1 MLGPAVLESLPN
13 RILETSIYKWGEG
26 EIFPI
31 YRFLFQ
37 PEDPTGVTLARECPS
52 PGALFPFPPPPE
64 TIFFLL
70 NPLPK
75 SIYFKARMWFHLIPL
90 SSCLL
95 PPGIACGLGPDELQ
109 LGLQIYEVLFQCQ
122 RLLVVNSEQNRY
134 LSPDTS
140 CWPPS
145 YFFKLFIKTTHTL
158 QRKRE
163 TGSLCRGSRWHRSE
177 PQTVFLNSPFPG
189 SLCPAPVFFFF
200 FDRKKKKSI
209 YWYFT

>member
-1 MLGPAVLESLPN
+1 M
-13 RILETSIYKWGEG
+13 
-26 EIFPI
+26 
-31 YRFLFQ
+31 
-37 PEDPTGVTLARECPS
+37 
-52 PGALFPFPPPPE
+52 
-64 TIFFLL
+64 
-70 NPLPK
+70 
-75 SIYFKARMWFHLIPL
+75 
-90 SSCLL
+90 L

-189 SLCPAPVFFFF
+189 SLCPAPVFLFFF
-200 FDRKKKKSI
+200 FDRKKKKASI
-209 YWYFT
+209 DTLLKKKSKELQDFPPGNYKLNGEKKNP